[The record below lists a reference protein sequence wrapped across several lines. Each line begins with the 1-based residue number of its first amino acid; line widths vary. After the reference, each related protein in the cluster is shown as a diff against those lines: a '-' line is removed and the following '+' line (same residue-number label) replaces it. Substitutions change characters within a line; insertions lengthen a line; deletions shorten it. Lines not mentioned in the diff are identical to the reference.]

1 MNNPLVSICV
11 ITYNSSRTILE
22 TLESAQSQ
30 SYDPIEL
37 IIADDG
43 SNDNTV
49 ELCRDWIKTNGD
61 RFVRC
66 ELIAADCNKGIA
78 ANFNRAWKSAQ
89 GEWVKS
95 IAGDDVLMPDCI
107 RQNVEFVTGKDCKI
121 VFSTIK
127 AFKNDKD
134 NKHTFL
140 FDLPM
145 NEEKPFFSLS
155 AKDQYEAL
163 LIDNLGPTAPS
174 SFIHSDLLK
183 EVGYANENF
192 PFLEDYP
199 LWLEL
204 TKRGHQL
211 VLLDCPTIYYR
222 FEDSITRN
230 KGIYASSF
238 YFFSLKK
245 FWYEKI
251 KPELASRNIKH
262 QIKKEVYFIQ
272 MTVAIKFLRNKPNKF
287 NDRILKYLAK
297 IIKLGLKIKYGQR
310 L

>member
-1 MNNPLVSICV
+1 MNNPLVSVCV
-11 ITYNSSRTILE
+11 IAYNSSRTILE
-22 TLESAQSQ
+22 TLESAQLQ
-30 SYDPIEL
+30 TYDRMEL

-66 ELIAADCNKGIA
+66 ELIEAGCNKGIA
-78 ANFNRAWKSAQ
+78 ANFNRAWKSAR
-89 GEWVKS
+89 GEWIKS

-107 RQNVEFVTGKDCKI
+107 ERNVEFVTGRDCRI
-121 VFSTIK
+121 VFSTIR
-127 AFKNDKD
+127 AFKNNEN
-134 NKHTFL
+134 NKKTFL
-140 FDLPM
+140 FDLPT
-145 NEEKPFFSLS
+145 NEEKPFFNLS

-174 SFIHSDLLK
+174 SFIHSELLK

-230 KGIYASSF
+230 KGIYASPI
-238 YFFSLKK
+238 YFSSLRK

-251 KPELASRNIKH
+251 QQELGCRNRKI

-272 MTVAIKFLRNKPNKF
+272 MTIAIKLLRNKPNKF
-287 NDRILKYLAK
+287 NDRILKCLAK
-297 IIKLGLKIKYGQR
+297 IVKLGLKIKYGQR